1 MSSQD
6 RRLDKLTEHFT
17 LRPSLEQLA
26 DRAIAALERDPSVFE
41 VDGVPIWQIEQR
53 LTKEIA
59 RLKEE
64 EDDDGIQDPRPASRG
79 RP

>member
-1 MSSQD
+1 VNRE
-6 RRLDKLTEHFT
+6 RRLERLTEFFT
-17 LRPSLEQLA
+17 PGLTLEQLA

-41 VDGVPIWQIEQR
+41 VDGVPIWEIQQR